1 MVVITYYNARDDG
14 NGEIRGI
21 RGGQYMKD
29 LRTEKGII
37 MSKNIKVTMT
47 AIFSMCILLVAA
59 AGVKADSNLQQKT
72 VHILTKQ
79 EKEQKQ
85 ELQQIKKELTN
96 HSKSYQKN
104 ETEGETVEEQ
114 ESALGKEQ
122 YDYSKAF
129 RVQLID
135 DLMITAYKKKGKNI
149 DKLFGDTYEWYVPYT
164 TKSGRAGITM
174 LQKVNGKYQWM
185 SESDDGEIG
194 QTVLDKDK
202 VASVVAKVISAKNTI
217 KDIRLLRNELYY
229 LNMIYVKCAK
239 ESYMIPFADAPDVF
253 NAKAG
258 KKGLVNGKVYTT
270 KEFMSLMNT
279 MFDEQL
285 LLNADPDTSG
295 NALPYRQKS
304 SKYMG
309 FVILFLICGGAAIIG
324 CRLFDRQYTR

>member
-1 MVVITYYNARDDG
+1 MVITYYNARDDG

-104 ETEGETVEEQ
+104 DTEGETVEEQ

-129 RVQLID
+129 RVQLVD

-149 DKLFGDTYEWYVPYT
+149 DKLFGDT
-164 TKSGRAGITM
+164 R
-174 LQKVNGKYQWM
+174 
-185 SESDDGEIG
+185 
-194 QTVLDKDK
+194 
-202 VASVVAKVISAKNTI
+202 
-217 KDIRLLRNELYY
+217 IRNPR
-229 LNMIYVKCAK
+229 IW
-239 ESYMIPFADAPDVF
+239 
-253 NAKAG
+253 
-258 KKGLVNGKVYTT
+258 
-270 KEFMSLMNT
+270 
-279 MFDEQL
+279 
-285 LLNADPDTSG
+285 
-295 NALPYRQKS
+295 R
-304 SKYMG
+304 
-309 FVILFLICGGAAIIG
+309 LFLQIVFEFLPKKSQMIIQADTVSRKTKCCDRIQKT
-324 CRLFDRQYTR
+324 CRQTT

>member
-104 ETEGETVEEQ
+104 DTEGETVEEQ

-164 TKSGRAGITM
+164 TKLMEKYIQ
-174 LQKVNGKYQWM
+174 QKN
-185 SESDDGEIG
+185 
-194 QTVLDKDK
+194 L
-202 VASVVAKVISAKNTI
+202 
-217 KDIRLLRNELYY
+217 
-229 LNMIYVKCAK
+229 
-239 ESYMIPFADAPDVF
+239 
-253 NAKAG
+253 
-258 KKGLVNGKVYTT
+258 
-270 KEFMSLMNT
+270 
-279 MFDEQL
+279 
-285 LLNADPDTSG
+285 
-295 NALPYRQKS
+295 
-304 SKYMG
+304 
-309 FVILFLICGGAAIIG
+309 
-324 CRLFDRQYTR
+324 

>member
-1 MVVITYYNARDDG
+1 
-14 NGEIRGI
+14 
-21 RGGQYMKD
+21 
-29 LRTEKGII
+29 
-37 MSKNIKVTMT
+37 
-47 AIFSMCILLVAA
+47 MCILLVAA

-104 ETEGETVEEQ
+104 DTEGETVEEQ

-129 RVQLID
+129 RVQLVD

-217 KDIRLLRNELYY
+217 KDIRLLRNDLYY

-253 NAKAG
+253 NAEAG